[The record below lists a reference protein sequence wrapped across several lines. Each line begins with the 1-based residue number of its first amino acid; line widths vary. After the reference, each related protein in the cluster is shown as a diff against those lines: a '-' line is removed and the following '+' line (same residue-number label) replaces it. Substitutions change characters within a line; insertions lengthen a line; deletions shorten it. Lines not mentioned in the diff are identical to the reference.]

1 MRGVTIIMFNIFR
14 RKSEKKVEE
23 KVDEK
28 KKVEEKEEY
37 VSEEE
42 IIKELDLEELPPEEE
57 IIFEEEPEEIKKENN
72 KIKKLDI
79 DELSPKPSNKW
90 RMGLTKT
97 RTSFFGRIKNLLS
110 GRTKIDPE
118 LLEEMEEILIQSDV
132 GVETTL
138 KIVSNVRERVKNEK
152 LEGTPNLITQLLKD
166 EMTKILG
173 TEKQSLDVESHKPF
187 VIMVLGVNGTGKTTT
202 IAKLS
207 AKFTKEGKKVILAAA
222 DTFRAAAVDQLEI
235 WSQRVGGLDFI
246 KHQEGSD
253 PAAVAFD
260 AIQAG
265 IARKCD
271 VVIIDTAGRLHTKKN
286 LMEELKKIKRVSD
299 RALPGAPH
307 EVLLVLDA
315 TTGQN
320 AISQVKQFKE
330 AVEVTGIALTKLD
343 GTAKGGI
350 VIAIK
355 DEFGIPVKLVGV
367 GEKLDDLEDFSPKEF
382 VDALFE

>member
-1 MRGVTIIMFNIFR
+1 MFNIFR
-14 RKSEKKVEE
+14 RKSEKKI
-23 KVDEK
+23 DE
-28 KKVEEKEEY
+28 KVEEKQKIKENEEY

-42 IIKELDLEELPPEEE
+42 IIKELELEEIPPEEE
-57 IIFEEEPEEIKKENN
+57 VIFEEEPEDIKKDED
-72 KIKKLDI
+72 KIEKLDI
-79 DELSPKPSNKW
+79 DEPSSKPSNKW

-97 RTSFFGRIKNLLS
+97 RTSFFGRIKDILS

-138 KIVSNVRERVKNEK
+138 KIISAVRERVKNEK
-152 LEGTPNLITQLLKD
+152 LEGTPNLIAQLLKD
-166 EMTKILG
+166 EMIKILG
-173 TEKQSLDVESHKPF
+173 NEKQNIDVESHKPF

-330 AVEVTGIALTKLD
+330 AVDVTGIALTKLD

-355 DEFGIPVKLVGV
+355 DEFGIPVKIVGV

>member
-1 MRGVTIIMFNIFR
+1 MFNIFR
-14 RKSEKKVEE
+14 RKSEKKSDKKEE
-23 KVDEK
+23 KPK
-28 KKVEEKEEY
+28 IEENIEEN

-42 IIKELDLEELPPEEE
+42 ILKELELEELPPEDEV
-57 IIFEEEPEEIKKENN
+57 IFEEEPEEIKE
-72 KIKKLDI
+72 KIKKDGVQKLDI
-79 DELSPKPSNKW
+79 AEQKTKSHNKW

-97 RTSFFGRIKNLLS
+97 RTSFLGRIGDLLS
-110 GRTKIDPE
+110 RKTKIDPE

-138 KIVSNVRERVKNEK
+138 KIVANVRERVKNEK
-152 LEGTPNLITQLLKD
+152 LEGTPGSITQLLKD
-166 EMTKILG
+166 EITGILG
-173 TEKQSLDVESHKPF
+173 KEKQIIDIDTHKPF

-207 AKFTKEGKKVILAAA
+207 AKYSREGKKVILAAA
-222 DTFRAAAVDQLEI
+222 DTFRAAAVEQLEI

-260 AIQAG
+260 AIQAA
-265 IARKCD
+265 IARGSD

-286 LMEELKKIKRVSD
+286 LMEELKKIKRVAD
-299 RALPGAPH
+299 RTLPGAPH
-307 EVLLVLDA
+307 EILLVLDA

-320 AISQVKQFKE
+320 AISQVRQFKE
-330 AVEVTGIALTKLD
+330 AVEVTAIALTKLD

-355 DEFGIPVKLVGV
+355 GEFGIPVKLVGV
-367 GEKLDDLEDFSPKEF
+367 GEKLDDLEDFSPEEF
-382 VDALFE
+382 IDALFE

>member
-1 MRGVTIIMFNIFR
+1 MFNIFR
-14 RKSEKKVEE
+14 RKSDKKT
-23 KVDEK
+23 DEK
-28 KKVEEKEEY
+28 TNEKQKIKEKEEY

-42 IIKELDLEELPPEEE
+42 IIKELELEELPPEEE
-57 IIFEEEPEEIKKENN
+57 IIFEEEPEEAKKED
-72 KIKKLDI
+72 KIQKLDI
-79 DELSPKPSNKW
+79 DEPSPKPSNKW

-97 RTSFFGRIKNLLS
+97 RTSFFGRIKDILS
-110 GRTKIDPE
+110 GKTKIDPE

-166 EMTKILG
+166 EMIKILG
-173 TEKQSLDVESHKPF
+173 TEKQSLDVEAHKPF

-330 AVEVTGIALTKLD
+330 AVDVTGIALTKLD

-367 GEKLDDLEDFSPKEF
+367 GEKLDDIEDFSPKEF
-382 VDALFE
+382 VNALFE

>member
-1 MRGVTIIMFNIFR
+1 MFNIFR

>member
-1 MRGVTIIMFNIFR
+1 LRGVTIIMFNIFR

-79 DELSPKPSNKW
+79 DEPSPKPSNKW

>member
-1 MRGVTIIMFNIFR
+1 MFNIFR
-14 RKSEKKVEE
+14 RKSEKKIDE
-23 KVDEK
+23 KAEK
-28 KKVEEKEEY
+28 KKEDEKEEY
-37 VSEEE
+37 VSKEE
-42 IIKELDLEELPPEEE
+42 IIKELELEEIPPEEE
-57 IIFEEEPEEIKKENN
+57 IIFEEDTEEISEDNVR
-72 KIKKLDI
+72 KIDI
-79 DELSPKPSNKW
+79 DDPSPKSSNKW

-97 RTSFFGRIKNLLS
+97 RTSFFGRIKDLLS
-110 GRTKIDPE
+110 GKTRIDPE

-138 KIVSNVRERVKNEK
+138 KIVSAVRERVKNEN
-152 LEGTPNLITQLLKD
+152 LDGTPNVITQLLKD
-166 EMTKILG
+166 EMIKILG
-173 TEKQSLDVESHKPF
+173 SEKQTIDVESHKPF

-271 VVIIDTAGRLHTKKN
+271 VVIIDTAGRIHTKKN

-299 RALPGAPH
+299 RALSGAPH

-330 AVEVTGIALTKLD
+330 AVDVTGIALTKLD

-355 DEFGIPVKLVGV
+355 DSFGIPVKVVGV

>member
-1 MRGVTIIMFNIFR
+1 MFNIFR
-14 RKSEKKVEE
+14 RKKEDKTVKPIEE
-23 KVDEK
+23 KI
-28 KKVEEKEEY
+28 EEEEI

-42 IIKELDLEELPPEEE
+42 ILKELALEEEVLEEE
-57 IIFEEEPEEIKKENN
+57 AEKLEVEELDVD
-72 KIKKLDI
+72 KL
-79 DELSPKPSNKW
+79 PKPKEKPTSNKW

-97 RTSFFGRIKNLLS
+97 RTSFWGKIGDLLGR
-110 GRTKIDPE
+110 RTKIDPE
-118 LLEEMEEILIQSDV
+118 LLEEMEEILIQSDL
-132 GVETTL
+132 GVETTM
-138 KIVSNVRERVKNEK
+138 KIVSDVRERVKREK
-152 LEGTPNLITQLLKD
+152 LEGTPGSLTQLLKD
-166 EMTKILG
+166 EMLSILG
-173 TEKQSLDVESHKPF
+173 AENQNIDINTHKPF

-202 IAKLS
+202 IAKLA
-207 AKFTKEGKKVILAAA
+207 AKFRGEDKKVILAAA
-222 DTFRAAAVDQLEI
+222 DTFRAAAVEQLEI

-260 AIQAG
+260 AIQAAV
-265 IARKCD
+265 ARGSD

-286 LMEELKKIKRVSD
+286 LMEELKKIKRVAD

-307 EVLLVLDA
+307 EILLVLDA

-320 AISQVKQFKE
+320 AMSQVQLFKE

-355 DEFGIPVKLVGV
+355 GEFGIPVKLVGV